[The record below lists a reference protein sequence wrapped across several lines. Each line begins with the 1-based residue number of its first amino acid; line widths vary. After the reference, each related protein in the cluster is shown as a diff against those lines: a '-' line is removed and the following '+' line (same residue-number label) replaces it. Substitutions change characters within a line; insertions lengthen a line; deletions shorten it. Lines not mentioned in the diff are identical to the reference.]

1 MRQLFFLIY
10 KYRVF
15 LTFLFLELVALW
27 FVVNQNNYQRFVY
40 TSTSNQVVGTV
51 FNSTSNVT
59 NYIRLKDTNDTLMSE
74 NARLR
79 RLVNTLYTQVNNE
92 PQENIFKAYSF
103 TPARVINNS
112 VYRANNY
119 ITINKGTLDG
129 IKPGMGVISSEG
141 IVGQVKNCSEN
152 FSTIYSALHTKLL
165 VSSQLK
171 KSNVLGTTKWNT
183 GDPDLGSLLYIPR
196 NVEVA
201 TGDTIVTS
209 GYNTIFP
216 DGVTVGTVSE
226 VGQGDTESFLGIRFQ
241 FATDFKR
248 LSYVYVVDYK
258 FKDEREKLESEI
270 EE

>member
-1 MRQLFFLIY
+1 MRQLFSLIY

-15 LTFLFLELVALW
+15 LTFLFLEIVALW
-27 FVVNQNNYQRFVY
+27 FVVNQNNYQRFVFA
-40 TSTSNQVVGTV
+40 STSNQVVGV
-51 FNSTSNVT
+51 VLNLTSNVT
-59 NYIRLKDTNDTLMSE
+59 NFIRLRNTNDTLMNE

-79 RLVNTLYTQVNNE
+79 RLVNALYTQVNDR
-92 PQENIFKAYSF
+92 PQKNIYKAYNF

-119 ITINKGTLDG
+119 ITINKGTLAG

-141 IVGQVKNCSEN
+141 IVGQVKSCSEN
-152 FSTIYSALHTKLL
+152 FATIYSALHTKLL
-165 VSSQLK
+165 ISSQLK
-171 KSNVLGTTKWNT
+171 KSNVLGTAKWNT
-183 GDPDLGSLLYIPR
+183 GNPDVGSLLYIPR
-196 NVEVA
+196 NVAVA
-201 TGDTIVTS
+201 VGDTIVTS

-226 VGQGDTESFLGIRFQ
+226 VGDGDTESFLGVRFG

-258 FKDEREKLESEI
+258 FKEEREQLESEI
-270 EE
+270 VE